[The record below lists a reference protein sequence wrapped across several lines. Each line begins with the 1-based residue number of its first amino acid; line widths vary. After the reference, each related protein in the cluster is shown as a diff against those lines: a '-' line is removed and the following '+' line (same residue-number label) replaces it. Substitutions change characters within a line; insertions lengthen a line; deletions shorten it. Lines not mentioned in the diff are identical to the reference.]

1 MLIASRTKRILLAFI
16 VLILLISIGFVGVYQ
31 LSKSNLHREVRNSLE
46 VGKSLMDKLVKN
58 ADVASQRA
66 LPYTKMECEQALPY
80 LRDLVVTIPDVQ
92 MIALAKDNHVFCG
105 SLVGKRDYIVP
116 NYHFSG
122 DKLFLVSS
130 LPDKPNTPALI
141 FKNETGN
148 TGVGVSVSGYY
159 LKNILSLTLKDL
171 DTYLQVGEKW
181 INKAGQISDQPLP
194 VTIQVESKDYPY
206 RLQVSLFHDDYVNYL
221 LSHKRSTIF
230 IIILFA
236 LSMSWLIFVATGQ
249 TPSMEDKLRQALANN
264 EFVPYVQ
271 PYVDKTNKFVGFEV
285 LVRWLSPKE
294 GLIRPDLFIPLAEDS
309 GLIIP
314 MTKSLMHQ
322 VSNELVAFSQSLPPD
337 FSVAFNISAK
347 HCVNSELLENSLEFL
362 SSFPEKKVQLC
373 LELTEREL
381 VRDTDEARALFH
393 SLSEHDVSL
402 AIDDFGTG
410 HSSLSYLRQFRF
422 DILKIDQSFVQMI
435 GNDSV
440 SAHIVENLLDLASR
454 LGMKTIAEGVETAE
468 QAEYLRSHNI
478 DCLQG
483 YYFAKPMPLKDFIQ
497 QLEQN

>member
-1 MLIASRTKRILLAFI
+1 MSSFPTF
-16 VLILLISIGFVGVYQ
+16 
-31 LSKSNLHREVRNSLE
+31 NL
-46 VGKSLMDKLVKN
+46 
-58 ADVASQRA
+58 
-66 LPYTKMECEQALPY
+66 T
-80 LRDLVVTIPDVQ
+80 
-92 MIALAKDNHVFCG
+92 
-105 SLVGKRDYIVP
+105 
-116 NYHFSG
+116 
-122 DKLFLVSS
+122 
-130 LPDKPNTPALI
+130 
-141 FKNETGN
+141 
-148 TGVGVSVSGYY
+148 
-159 LKNILSLTLKDL
+159 
-171 DTYLQVGEKW
+171 
-181 INKAGQISDQPLP
+181 
-194 VTIQVESKDYPY
+194 
-206 RLQVSLFHDDYVNYL
+206 
-221 LSHKRSTIF
+221 
-230 IIILFA
+230 
-236 LSMSWLIFVATGQ
+236 
-249 TPSMEDKLRQALANN
+249 
-264 EFVPYVQ
+264 
-271 PYVDKTNKFVGFEV
+271 
-285 LVRWLSPKE
+285 
-294 GLIRPDLFIPLAEDS
+294 LIRPDLFIPLAEDS

-347 HCVNSELLENSLEFL
+347 HCVNSELLEDSLEFL

-454 LGMKTIAEGVETAE
+454 LSMKTIAEGVETAE